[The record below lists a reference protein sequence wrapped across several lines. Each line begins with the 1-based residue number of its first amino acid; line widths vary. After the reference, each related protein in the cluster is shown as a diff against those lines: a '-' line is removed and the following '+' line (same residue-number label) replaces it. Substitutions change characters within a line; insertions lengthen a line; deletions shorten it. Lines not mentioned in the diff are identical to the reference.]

1 LPAQT
6 VLGVLDAAEGYL
18 RERGVP
24 APRLSIEWMLARV
37 LGVTRLQVYMAHD
50 RPVSEAEKSALR
62 EMVGRRGQGEPL
74 AYILG
79 DQEFCGLT
87 LKVTDA
93 VLIPRP
99 ETEGLVEL
107 VREAVPEGAVGVDLG
122 TGSGAIAIALCVLR
136 PDLRMIATDLSPAAL
151 EVASHNA
158 QSVGVADRIEFR
170 EGDFWEALD
179 QGQRLDFVVSNPPY
193 VDPARPELLDEEVG
207 RFEPALALFTP
218 AEDPAAAYRVIAA
231 GLSERLCVGGKVF
244 LETGVA
250 ADQAG
255 LQALQA
261 CPGLRDVEL
270 RSDDAGLPRYLLAEY
285 AGSEAAG

>member
-1 LPAQT
+1 MIVVIDNYDSFTYNLVQY
-6 VLGVLDAAEGYL
+6 LGELGASVDVVRND
-18 RERGVP
+18 RESV
-24 APRLSIEWMLARV
+24 ASLLARKPQ
-37 LGVTRLQVYMAHD
+37 GVV
-50 RPVSEAEKSALR
+50 VSPGPGAPQAAGVS
-62 EMVGRRGQGEPL
+62 
-74 AYILG
+74 
-79 DQEFCGLT
+79 
-87 LKVTDA
+87 
-93 VLIPRP
+93 
-99 ETEGLVEL
+99 VEL